1 MILSLFVS
9 SIETTL
15 VKIEATNAIAMRLQM
30 ITKGDAEPLRET
42 ELMVREKLETFA
54 RTGSDMLADVS
65 EAIILDNFRAAI
77 RANEVRFAVGDL
89 IDCSTPARAW
99 IGAKS
104 GR

>member
-54 RTGSDMLADVS
+54 RTGSNMLA
-65 EAIILDNFRAAI
+65 ILGNFRAAI

-89 IDCSTPARAW
+89 IDSSTPARAW

>member
-15 VKIEATNAIAMRLQM
+15 VKIEATNAIAMRLEM
-30 ITKGDAEPLRET
+30 IAKGDAEPLRET

-54 RTGSDMLADVS
+54 RTGSNMLA
-65 EAIILDNFRAAI
+65 ILGNFRAAI

-89 IDCSTPARAW
+89 IDSSTPARAR